1 MNKRRIVLVVSGLII
16 LAVAVALGMYLAGR
30 PEGPNGDPGA
40 MPKSPPDTN
49 AVAARAVAGDHEAEL
64 QMGLWAVES
73 AMRPA
78 QYQEA
83 EQWLRK
89 AAEAGLAEAQFR
101 LGTLYQSGRVTD
113 PGKTNALF
121 WFQKAASQHHVGA
134 LFNLGSMY
142 GTGQGV
148 TTDRQAAARYFREAA
163 ELGDAYAQFNMA
175 RRCAEGQGM
184 PTNLVEGWKWYALAE
199 LGGIT
204 SAREPKQ
211 ALESRLTA
219 TQLDEARRGVEE
231 VRKRTATAP
240 H

>member
-1 MNKRRIVLVVSGLII
+1 MVSGMVLVVVAAI
-16 LAVAVALGMYLAGR
+16 LGINLGHWRSAGIREQGTSTKPAL
-30 PEGPNGDPGA
+30 
-40 MPKSPPDTN
+40 DTN
-49 AVAARAVAGDHEAEL
+49 AIAARAVAGDHEAEL
-64 QMGLWAVES
+64 QLGLWTLES

-78 QYQEA
+78 QYSEA

-121 WFQKAASQHHVGA
+121 WFQKAAAQHHVGA

-148 TTDRQAAARYFREAA
+148 RTDLQAAAHYFREAA

-204 SAREPKQ
+204 SAHEPKK

-219 TQLDEARRGVEE
+219 AQLDEAKRGVEE
-231 VRKRTATAP
+231 VRSRTSTRQ
-240 H
+240 

>member
-1 MNKRRIVLVVSGLII
+1 MNKRRVGLVVCGVI
-16 LAVAVALGMYLAGR
+16 LVTVALGIYLVRRTAA
-30 PEGPNGDPGA
+30 PANDSSTA
-40 MPKSPPDTN
+40 PKAPMDTN
-49 AVAARAVAGDHEAEL
+49 AVAARAAGGDHEAEL
-64 QMGLWAVES
+64 QMGLWAVER

-121 WFQKAASQHHVGA
+121 WFEKAASQHHVGA

-148 TTDRQAAARYFREAA
+148 PRDPQAAARFFREAA

-175 RRCAEGQGM
+175 RRCAEGQGI
-184 PTNLVEGWKWYALAE
+184 PTNLVEGLKWYALAE

-204 SAREPKQ
+204 SAHEPKQ
-211 ALESRLTA
+211 ALEARLTA
-219 TQLDEARRGVEE
+219 AQLDEARRGVDE
-231 VRKRTATAP
+231 VRKRTAAAP